1 MKIVLNNNEY
11 ELIKEYKDAFNIDEV
26 QSLFTEYFDDFDY
39 ILGDYAYNKLRLK
52 GFYDNDNK
60 KARNI
65 NRYDYIEE
73 YIKNYCAYECRY
85 FILKRGKNL
94 K

>member
-11 ELIKEYKDAFNIDEV
+11 ELVKDYKDAFCLDEV
-26 QSLFTEYFDDFDY
+26 ISLFTDYFYDFDY

-52 GFYDNDNK
+52 GFYDNDSK
-60 KARNI
+60 KARDI
-65 NRYDYIEE
+65 NKYDYIEE

-85 FILKRGKNL
+85 FILKRK
-94 K
+94 KS

>member
-1 MKIVLNNNEY
+1 MKIILNNNEY
-11 ELIKEYKDAFNIDEV
+11 ELIKEYKDAFNMNEID
-26 QSLFTEYFDDFDY
+26 SLFTEYFYDYDY

-60 KARNI
+60 KARDI
-65 NRYDYIEE
+65 NKFDYIEE

-85 FILKRGKNL
+85 FILKK
-94 K
+94 KK

>member
-11 ELIKEYKDAFNIDEV
+11 KIIEEYRDAFNLEELE
-26 QSLFTEYFDDFDY
+26 SLFTEYFYDFDY
-39 ILGDYAYNKLRLK
+39 ILGDYSYNKLRLK
-52 GFYDNDNK
+52 GFYDNDNE
-60 KARNI
+60 KARSI
-65 NRYDYIEE
+65 NEYNYMKK

-85 FILKRGKNL
+85 FILKKIT

>member
-11 ELIKEYKDAFNIDEV
+11 ELIKEYKNAFDLDEV
-26 QSLFTEYFDDFDY
+26 TSLFTDYFYDYDY

-52 GFYDNDNK
+52 GFYENNNK
-60 KARNI
+60 KANDI
-65 NRYDYIEE
+65 NKFDYIED
-73 YIKNYCAYECRY
+73 YIKNYCAYECKY
-85 FILKRGKNL
+85 FILKKLKNI